1 MTAGFLSLLSRANGL
16 PEDTHWI
23 IGPGMGFRAS
33 HLWWGEPAR
42 QRPEPHNGIDLREY
56 EGGSLHAGAVVPLA
70 LAGRIVHSCPD
81 FIGTSLFALHDA
93 PVQGRTLVTAYAHM
107 SPLVVSSGTI
117 LPAGSPIGRIAAP
130 RSSAPAHLHVSAM
143 LIPQGCDL
151 SGMTWDTL
159 GADGRVRFVD
169 PLEALAG

>member
-16 PEDTHWI
+16 PAETRWV

-56 EGGSLHAGAVVPLA
+56 EGGSLGAGAVVPLA
-70 LAGRIVHSCPD
+70 LGGRIVHSCPD
-81 FIGTSLFALHDA
+81 FIGTSLFALHDLRLD
-93 PVQGRTLVTAYAHM
+93 GRELVTAYAHM
-107 SPLVVSSGTI
+107 DALVEPSGAI
-117 LPAGSPIGRIAAP
+117 LQPGSPIGRIAAP

-143 LIPQGCDL
+143 LVPEGCDL

-159 GADGRVRFVD
+159 GADARVIFVD